1 MDNFVA
7 SARQLVRQRKF
18 KGMGM
23 PTMRRALLLSAWAV
37 PALALSTM
45 AAAVPG
51 DEWYITPQVGGI
63 SPDHQRDLRHN
74 DWLYGVALGREM
86 GPFINMELNF
96 NGARVNDV
104 RGTGPLDT
112 YGYSLDV
119 LGILN
124 RNGLFSPY
132 LTAGVG
138 AESNVLVPGNALT
151 NQTKLMTQAG
161 VGTYINLWRSSDGTS
176 AFALRPEV
184 EARWDDPGKGA
195 HLVDYIA
202 LLGFQYSFAGSPT
215 PAPPPPPPPAPPPPP
230 VSQAAPAPAAVPA
243 TPPDSDHDGVPDNID
258 KCPDTPAGVQVDAQ
272 GCPLKG
278 SITLEGVNFEHN
290 SAALTVA
297 SHPPLDAIADGLK
310 KHPRL
315 KVEIQGHTD
324 STGSPAYNLKLS
336 QRRADSVRDYLV
348 SNGVTPDQLETKGYG
363 QTQPAASNKTAEGR
377 AQNRRVVMFVI
388 SNPGDVKVEGV

>member
-1 MDNFVA
+1 MKRV
-7 SARQLVRQRKF
+7 
-18 KGMGM
+18 
-23 PTMRRALLLSAWAV
+23 LLLCAAAVSA
-37 PALALSTM
+37 LTLSTL
-45 AAAVPG
+45 ASAVPG

-74 DWLYGVALGREM
+74 DWLYGVALGREL

-96 NGARVNDV
+96 NGARVNDG
-104 RGTGPLDT
+104 RGTSHLDT
-112 YGYSLDV
+112 YGYSIDV

-124 RNGLFSPY
+124 RTGLFSPY

-176 AFALRPEV
+176 AFALRPEIK
-184 EARWDDPGKGA
+184 ARWDDPGKGD

-202 LLGFQYSFAGSPT
+202 MLGFQYSFGGSRT
-215 PAPPPPPPPAPPPPP
+215 PAPPAPAAPPPPPP
-230 VSQAAPAPAAVPA
+230 VSQPAPEPAAVPA
-243 TPPDSDHDGVPDNID
+243 TPPDSDHDGVPDSVD
-258 KCPDTPAGVQVDAQ
+258 KCPDTPAGVQVDAT

-278 SITLEGVNFEHN
+278 SITLEGVNFEYN

-324 STGSPAYNLKLS
+324 STGSPPYNLKLS
-336 QRRADSVRDYLV
+336 QKRADSVRDYLV
-348 SNGVTPDQLETKGYG
+348 YGGVNADQLVTKGYG

-377 AQNRRVVMFVI
+377 AKNRRVVMYVV
-388 SNPGDVKVEGV
+388 SNPGDVKVEGAGSTAESPTPTPQ

>member
-1 MDNFVA
+1 MRTMKR
-7 SARQLVRQRKF
+7 ARAVHAPLLCVLV
-18 KGMGM
+18 
-23 PTMRRALLLSAWAV
+23 L
-37 PALALSTM
+37 PAIAT
-45 AAAVPG
+45 AVPG

-74 DWLYGVALGREM
+74 DWLYGLALGREM

-96 NGARVNDV
+96 NGARVNDG
-104 RGTGPLDT
+104 RGTGHLDT

-124 RNGLFSPY
+124 RTGVISPY
-132 LTAGVG
+132 LTVGVG

-161 VGTYINLWRSSDGTS
+161 VGTYINLWRSADGTQ
-176 AFALRPEV
+176 AFALRPEIK
-184 EARWDDPGKGA
+184 ARWDDPGKGD
-195 HLVDYIA
+195 HLIDYIA
-202 LLGFQYSFAGSPT
+202 LLGFQYSFGGSRTPAP
-215 PAPPPPPPPAPPPPP
+215 PAPPPPPPPPPP
-230 VSQAAPAPAAVPA
+230 VSQAAPAPAAAPA

-297 SHPPLDAIADGLK
+297 SHAPLDSIADGLK

-324 STGSPAYNLKLS
+324 STGSPPYNLKLS

-348 SNGVTPDQLETKGYG
+348 SSGVSSEQLVTKGYG
-363 QTQPAASNKTAEGR
+363 QTQPAASNKTAAGR

-388 SNPGDVKVEGV
+388 SNPGDVKVEGAGSTAETPSSTPQ

>member
-1 MDNFVA
+1 MKRV
-7 SARQLVRQRKF
+7 
-18 KGMGM
+18 
-23 PTMRRALLLSAWAV
+23 LLLCAAAV
-37 PALALSTM
+37 PALTFSTL

-86 GPFINMELNF
+86 GPYINMELNF
-96 NGARVNDV
+96 NGARVNDG
-104 RGTGPLDT
+104 RGTGHLDT
-112 YGYSLDV
+112 YGYSFDV

-124 RNGLFSPY
+124 RTGLFSPY
-132 LTAGVG
+132 LTVG
-138 AESNVLVPGNALT
+138 AGAGSNVLVPGNALT

-176 AFALRPEV
+176 AFSLRPEIK
-184 EARWDDPGKGA
+184 ARWDDPGKGD

-202 LLGFQYSFAGSPT
+202 MVGFQYSFGGSRT
-215 PAPPPPPPPAPPPPP
+215 PQPPAPAAPPPPPPP
-230 VSQAAPAPAAVPA
+230 VSQPAPQPAAVPA

-258 KCPDTPAGVQVDAQ
+258 KCPDTPAGVQVDAF

-290 SAALTVA
+290 SAALTVT
-297 SHPPLDAIADGLK
+297 SHPALDAIADGLK

-324 STGSPAYNLKLS
+324 STGTPPYNLKLS
-336 QRRADSVRDYLV
+336 QKRADSVRDYLV
-348 SNGVTPDQLETKGYG
+348 YGGVNADQLVTKGYG

-377 AQNRRVVMFVI
+377 SQNRRVVMYVI
-388 SNPGDVKVEGV
+388 SNPGDVKVEGAGSTPETPNPSPQ

>member
-1 MDNFVA
+1 MRTMKRARAAHA
-7 SARQLVRQRKF
+7 SLLC
-18 KGMGM
+18 
-23 PTMRRALLLSAWAV
+23 ALAAV
-37 PALALSTM
+37 PAI
-45 AAAVPG
+45 AAAVSG

-86 GPFINMELNF
+86 GPFINLELNF
-96 NGARVNDV
+96 NGARVNNG
-104 RGTGPLDT
+104 RGTGHLDT

-124 RNGLFSPY
+124 RTGLISPY
-132 LTAGVG
+132 LTVGAG

-161 VGTYINLWRSSDGTS
+161 VGTFINLWRSSDGTS
-176 AFALRPEV
+176 TFALRPEV
-184 EARWDDPGKGA
+184 KARWDDPGRGA

-202 LLGFQYSFAGSPT
+202 LLGFQYSFGGSRT
-215 PAPPPPPPPAPPPPP
+215 PPPPAPPPPP
-230 VSQAAPAPAAVPA
+230 TRPPPPVSQAAPEPAAAPA

-258 KCPDTPAGVQVDAQ
+258 QCPDTPAGVQVDAL

-297 SHPPLDAIADGLK
+297 SHAPLDTIADGLK

-348 SNGVTPDQLETKGYG
+348 SSGVSADQLVTKGYG
-363 QTQPAASNKTAEGR
+363 QTEPAASNKTAAGR
-377 AQNRRVVMFVI
+377 AKNRRVVMYVI
-388 SNPGDVKVEGV
+388 SNPGDVKVEGAGSTAENPSSTPQ

>member
-1 MDNFVA
+1 M
-7 SARQLVRQRKF
+7 K
-18 KGMGM
+18 
-23 PTMRRALLLSAWAV
+23 RALLLCAWAV

-74 DWLYGVALGREM
+74 DWLYGVALGREL

-96 NGARVNDV
+96 NGARVNNG
-104 RGTGPLDT
+104 RGTGHLDT

-124 RNGLFSPY
+124 RTGLISPY

-161 VGTYINLWRSSDGTS
+161 LGTFINLWRSSDGTR
-176 AFALRPEV
+176 AFALRPEIK
-184 EARWDDPGKGA
+184 ARWDDPGKGD

-202 LLGFQYSFAGSPT
+202 LLGFQYSFGGSPT
-215 PAPPPPPPPAPPPPP
+215 PAPPAPPPPPPPPP
-230 VSQAAPAPAAVPA
+230 VSQAAPQPAAVPA

-258 KCPDTPAGVQVDAQ
+258 QCPNTPAGVQVDAV

-336 QRRADSVRDYLV
+336 QKRADSVRDYLV
-348 SNGVTPDQLETKGYG
+348 DSGVNADQLVTKGYG

-377 AQNRRVVMFVI
+377 ARNRRVVMFVV
-388 SNPGDVKVEGV
+388 SNPGDVKVEGAGSTAQDPGPTPR

>member
-1 MDNFVA
+1 MKRV
-7 SARQLVRQRKF
+7 LL
-18 KGMGM
+18 MC
-23 PTMRRALLLSAWAV
+23 ALAV
-37 PALALSTM
+37 PGVVASTM

-96 NGARVNDV
+96 NGARVNNG
-104 RGTGPLDT
+104 RGTGHLDT

-124 RNGLFSPY
+124 RTGLISPY

-138 AESNVLVPGNALT
+138 AQSNVLVPGNSLT

-161 VGTYINLWRSSDGTS
+161 VGTYINLWRSSEGTS
-176 AFALRPEV
+176 AFSLRPEV
-184 EARWDDPGKGA
+184 KARWDDPGKGN

-202 LLGFQYSFAGSPT
+202 LLGFQYSFGGSRT
-215 PAPPPPPPPAPPPPP
+215 PPPPSP
-230 VSQAAPAPAAVPA
+230 
-243 TPPDSDHDGVPDNID
+243 
-258 KCPDTPAGVQVDAQ
+258 
-272 GCPLKG
+272 
-278 SITLEGVNFEHN
+278 
-290 SAALTVA
+290 
-297 SHPPLDAIADGLK
+297 PPLDAIADGLK

-348 SNGVTPDQLETKGYG
+348 SEGVSADQLVTKGYG
-363 QTQPAASNKTAEGR
+363 QAQPAASNKTAEGR
-377 AQNRRVVMFVI
+377 AKNRRVVMYVV
-388 SNPGDVKVEGV
+388 SNPGDVKVEGAGSTM

>member
-1 MDNFVA
+1 MKRVLLMCAVA
-7 SARQLVRQRKF
+7 I
-18 KGMGM
+18 
-23 PTMRRALLLSAWAV
+23 PTVVA
-37 PALALSTM
+37 STM

-74 DWLYGVALGREM
+74 DWLYGVAMGREL

-96 NGARVNDV
+96 NGARVNDG
-104 RGTGPLDT
+104 RGTGHLDT

-161 VGTYINLWRSSDGTS
+161 VGTYINLWRSADGTS

-184 EARWDDPGKGA
+184 KARWDDPGHGD

-202 LLGFQYSFAGSPT
+202 MLGFQYSFGGSKT
-215 PAPPPPPPPAPPPPP
+215 PAPPPPPPPPP
-230 VSQAAPAPAAVPA
+230 VETAPAPAPAAAPA
-243 TPPDSDHDGVPDNID
+243 PPPDSDGDGVPDNID
-258 KCPDTPAGVQVDAQ
+258 QCPNTPHGVQVDAV

-278 SITLEGVNFEHN
+278 SITLEGVNFEYN

-297 SHPPLDAIADGLK
+297 SNAPLDAVADGLK

-315 KVEIQGHTD
+315 KVEIQGHSD
-324 STGSPAYNLKLS
+324 STGSLAYNMKLS

-348 SNGVTPDQLETKGYG
+348 HSGASEEQLVTKGYG
-363 QTQPAASNKTAEGR
+363 PTQPVASNKTAEGR
-377 AQNRRVVMFVI
+377 AKNRRVVMFVV
-388 SNPGDVKVEGV
+388 SNPGDVKVEGAGTTQESPATSTPQ

>member
-1 MDNFVA
+1 M
-7 SARQLVRQRKF
+7 K
-18 KGMGM
+18 
-23 PTMRRALLLSAWAV
+23 RALLMCAV
-37 PALALSTM
+37 ALPAVVASTM

-96 NGARVNDV
+96 NGARVNNG
-104 RGTGPLDT
+104 RGTGHLDT

-124 RNGLFSPY
+124 RTGLISPY
-132 LTAGVG
+132 LTVGAG
-138 AESNVLVPGNALT
+138 AESNVHVPGNALT

-176 AFALRPEV
+176 AFSLRPEV
-184 EARWDDPGKGA
+184 KARWDDPGKGD

-202 LLGFQYSFAGSPT
+202 MMGFQYSFGGSKT
-215 PAPPPPPPPAPPPPP
+215 PAPPSPPPPPPPPPPAE
-230 VSQAAPAPAAVPA
+230 AAPAPAPVAAPA

-258 KCPDTPAGVQVDAQ
+258 QCPNTPAGVQVDAV
-272 GCPLKG
+272 GCPIKG
-278 SITLEGVNFEHN
+278 SITLEGVNFEYN
-290 SAALTVA
+290 SAALTMA
-297 SHPPLDAIADGLK
+297 SHAPLDAVADGLK
-310 KHPRL
+310 KHQRV
-315 KVEIQGHTD
+315 KVEIQGHSD
-324 STGSPAYNLKLS
+324 STGSVPYNMKLS

-348 SNGVTPDQLETKGYG
+348 QQGVNADQLQTKGYG
-363 QTQPAASNKTAEGR
+363 PTQPIATNKTAEGR
-377 AQNRRVVMFVI
+377 AKNRRVVMYVV
-388 SNPGDVKVEGV
+388 SNPGEVKVEGAGSTQESPASSTPH

>member
-1 MDNFVA
+1 MKRV
-7 SARQLVRQRKF
+7 
-18 KGMGM
+18 
-23 PTMRRALLLSAWAV
+23 LLLCAMV
-37 PALALSTM
+37 MPAI

-74 DWLYGVALGREM
+74 DWLYGLALGREM

-96 NGARVNDV
+96 NGARVNNG
-104 RGTGPLDT
+104 RGTGHLDT

-132 LTAGVG
+132 LTVGAG

-161 VGTYINLWRSSDGTS
+161 VGTYINLWRSADGTS
-176 AFALRPEV
+176 AFSLRPEIK
-184 EARWDDPGKGA
+184 ARWDDPGKGD

-202 LLGFQYSFAGSPT
+202 LMGFQFSFGGSKT
-215 PAPPPPPPPAPPPPP
+215 PAPEAPPPPPPPPQPP
-230 VSQAAPAPAAVPA
+230 VAAAAPAPAAAPA
-243 TPPDSDHDGVPDNID
+243 TPPDSDHDGVPDDID
-258 KCPDTPAGVQVDAQ
+258 QCPNTPPGVQVDAV

-278 SITLEGVNFEHN
+278 SITLEGVNFEYN
-290 SAALTVA
+290 SAALTAA
-297 SHPPLDAIADGLK
+297 SHPPLDKIAEGLK
-310 KHPRL
+310 NHPRL

-324 STGSPAYNLKLS
+324 SMGSPAYNLKLS
-336 QRRADSVRDYLV
+336 QKRADSVRDYLV
-348 SNGVTPDQLETKGYG
+348 GGGVNADQLVTRGYG
-363 QTQPAASNKTAEGR
+363 QTKPAASNKTAEGR
-377 AQNRRVVMFVI
+377 AQNRRVVMYVI
-388 SNPGDVKVEGV
+388 SNPGDVKVEGAGGTAESPSTPQ

>member
-1 MDNFVA
+1 
-7 SARQLVRQRKF
+7 
-18 KGMGM
+18 
-23 PTMRRALLLSAWAV
+23 MRRLRGALWLSVWAV
-37 PALALSTM
+37 PAI

-51 DEWYITPQVGGI
+51 DEWYVTPQLGGI
-63 SPDHQRDLRHN
+63 SPDHQRELRHN
-74 DWLYGVALGREM
+74 DWLYGLAIGREM

-96 NGARVNDV
+96 NGARINNG
-104 RGTGPLDT
+104 RGTGHLDT

-124 RNGLFSPY
+124 RTGVISPY
-132 LTAGVG
+132 LTLGVG
-138 AESNVLVPGNALT
+138 AESNVLVPGNTLT

-161 VGTYINLWRSSDGTS
+161 LGTYINLWRSSDGTR

-184 EARWDDPGKGA
+184 KARWDDPGKGA

-202 LLGFQYSFAGSPT
+202 MLGFQFSFGGSAYPPP
-215 PAPPPPPPPAPPPPP
+215 PAPPPPPPPPP
-230 VSQAAPAPAAVPA
+230 VSQAAPPPPAAVPA

-258 KCPDTPAGVQVDAQ
+258 QCPNTPAGVQVDAV

-297 SHPPLDAIADGLK
+297 SHSALDAIADGLK

-315 KVEIQGHTD
+315 KIEVQGHTD
-324 STGSPAYNLKLS
+324 STGSPEYNLKLS
-336 QRRADSVRDYLV
+336 QKRAESVRSYLLDQ
-348 SNGVTPDQLETKGYG
+348 GVNAEQLLAKGYG
-363 QTQPAASNKTAEGR
+363 QTQPVASNKTAGGR
-377 AQNRRVVMFVI
+377 AKNRRVVMYVV
-388 SNPGDVKVEGV
+388 SNPGDVKVEGAGSTAENPAGPTPQ